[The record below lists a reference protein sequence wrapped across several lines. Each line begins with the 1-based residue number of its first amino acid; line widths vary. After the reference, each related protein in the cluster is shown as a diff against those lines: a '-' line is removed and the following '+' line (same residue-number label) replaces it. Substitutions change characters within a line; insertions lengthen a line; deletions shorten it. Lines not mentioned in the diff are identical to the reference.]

1 MFQYLLYYLQAKII
15 VKSSTVSIIVLRCNR
30 IFLLKYSRTFLE
42 SCHLISKIICK
53 MQLLR
58 FILYPLA
65 TLVHTEVNFLYRLFF
80 CRLITFCN
88 LLVFRNLRDFQ
99 QINSFQKNHHFLL
112 NKRNMVTI
120 HQMVIFSKLGLF
132 NLLFTIRFHQLKITF
147 MKGKTKPEYSTCCQV
162 NMKKLI

>member
-1 MFQYLLYYLQAKII
+1 MTVKDIVLVTYYMTRYKTILLLCFSIFCTIFKLKIII

-65 TLVHTEVNFLYRLFF
+65 TLVHTEVNFPYRLFF

-88 LLVFRNLRDFQ
+88 LLVFRNLRDF
-99 QINSFQKNHHFLL
+99 
-112 NKRNMVTI
+112 
-120 HQMVIFSKLGLF
+120 
-132 NLLFTIRFHQLKITF
+132 
-147 MKGKTKPEYSTCCQV
+147 
-162 NMKKLI
+162 